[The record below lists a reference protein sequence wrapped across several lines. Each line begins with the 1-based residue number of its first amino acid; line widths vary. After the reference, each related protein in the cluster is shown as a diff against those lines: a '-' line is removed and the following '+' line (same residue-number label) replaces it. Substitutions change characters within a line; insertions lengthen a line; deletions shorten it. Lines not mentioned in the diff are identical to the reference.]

1 MKEFTAAFQS
11 EVFRPIVTLVV
22 PGFFAVSTPA
32 AVVWTRS
39 PELRTFASQ
48 HSGLA
53 TTATLLV
60 VLTCGLIIEDL
71 GARLEKRFDLRLQ
84 RTPGFENHTE
94 EWYSYLRIAF
104 DKEPVGHRYL
114 RTLVL
119 RLKFELGMAFATL
132 PFAAGAFW
140 LQFPLKLRLMVAG
153 IALFACWYFQHEA
166 RSSNRALSELRREM
180 LKKSW
185 DGSVIAD
192 DSRQD
197 SWVVP
202 SCSPAE
208 PLTKF
213 PDR

>member
-1 MKEFTAAFQS
+1 LGTVTS
-11 EVFRPIVTLVV
+11 EL
-22 PGFFAVSTPA
+22 
-32 AVVWTRS
+32 W
-39 PELRTFASQ
+39 
-48 HSGLA
+48 
-53 TTATLLV
+53 
-60 VLTCGLIIEDL
+60 
-71 GARLEKRFDLRLQ
+71 
-84 RTPGFENHTE
+84 
-94 EWYSYLRIAF
+94 SYGSSLSWA
-104 DKEPVGHRYL
+104 L
-114 RTLVL
+114 
-119 RLKFELGMAFATL
+119 AFATL

-140 LQFPLKLRLMVAG
+140 VQFPLKLRLMVAG